1 MRRKKIIGEITFMIN
16 HKQNRENIIRDLKLN
31 LIGPSP
37 CGTPLKI
44 DEKNIFA
51 SYQEMYLPYRQFDPE
66 KPNNEG
72 DEILNNQ
79 KPSERY
85 GLGVLYPVKPVV
97 SVEENEDDDNTD
109 INELESS
116 SIETNQKFIETKNNN
131 VNDNIENLKNDLNIQ
146 VDKDLLP
153 SSFSLSFLVDISK
166 TSKLDFEFT
175 GGFYEEND
183 MSNLVYT
190 NKAGEE
196 KEGRNW
202 FFRVPFKYSGTIDLS
217 KIENEVVIPDEKN
230 SSLPK
235 KPRFDIQFKAEVRE
249 YESNKIITFSVAN
262 YTKDQNNPKRR
273 NLDSNSIFQSHLKIF
288 SDSYCILPYPKTK
301 SLRLDDEEQIND
313 LLYRD
318 KRNYAIG
325 HGISAN
331 WGIPDKQT
339 SCVKEINSEAMPIVD
354 VPNISPE
361 VFDQENNKIEIPFF
375 NLTRLGNFEEGVK
388 SLENLQNNYLSWIKK
403 IDLDSRNLGDRFQN
417 ASKIIIENCLGASVR
432 IKNGIELLKKNEDA
446 KLAFQIANEA
456 IMYQQYRTSIPPRHI
471 QFGIDGRPLKD
482 SDSIVFSNSYDANF
496 DLKHEVYQT
505 RKWRPFQIAF
515 ILMNLGSIADPNSL
529 EREIVDMLWFPTG
542 GGKTEAY
549 LGLSAFGM
557 ALRRIRDKSDF
568 GTDVIMRYTLRL
580 LTAQQFHRASG
591 LICALEHI
599 RKKNLQTLG
608 DHEFSI
614 GIWIGGDS
622 TYNISKHAHDDF
634 RKIERPKKGKEIG
647 LNKFHIT
654 SCPWC
659 SAQFTIKKYEQF
671 RNYIYGLKENFK
683 EKKVYAHCPDT
694 NCEFNEKLP
703 IYTCDQDLYEHK
715 PTFIIATIDKFALL
729 SWRPEARS
737 FFGIDSNG
745 NQIKSPPNL
754 IIQDELHLISG
765 PLGSMSGLYESVV
778 EDLCTNKKNNQSIKP
793 KIISSTAT
801 IKNFSNQIK
810 ALFGRNKSQLFPP
823 PGINYAENFF
833 SRFAQ
838 SKDKLDCKKYVGIY
852 APGLRSLL
860 TSQIRTFTSLFQS
873 ANYDRVADRELSD
886 EEKDPWWTL
895 LSFYSSLFDL
905 GSARSILSI
914 DMEGE
919 LKKYKDTF
927 GIEDKYIRPLPD
939 SNEVLEL
946 TAAQKDSV
954 EENLE
959 RLSLSINKESNPK
972 NKAVDICLS
981 SSVIEVGVDI
991 TRVSLLSIV
1000 SAPKS
1005 VSQYIQVSGRVGR
1018 DWQNGKSALVV
1029 TIYSPTKPRDRS
1041 LYEQF
1046 RSFHEQ
1052 LYSWVEPTSVTP
1064 FCEPVLERSL
1074 HAALFA
1080 YVRQTSSLDNAK
1092 NNPSYFSYE
1101 SKCEKFKNILLERI
1115 KLVDGKASIIAE
1127 NYLNKKLN
1135 IWKNGNFDNWE
1146 SGKKDNETPLL
1157 VPQGNYLS
1165 EKLKFKTFQTM
1176 TSMRNV
1182 DAECMPE
1189 ISGHYY
1195 DTGESEAN

>member
-1 MRRKKIIGEITFMIN
+1 MID
-16 HKQNRENIIRDLKLN
+16 HKQNRENIIRDLNLN

-37 CGTPLKI
+37 CGIPLKI
-44 DEKNIFA
+44 DEKQTFKN
-51 SYQEMYLPYRQFDPE
+51 YEEMYLPYRQFNSE
-66 KPNNEG
+66 NPNNEG

-85 GLGVLYPVKPVV
+85 GLAVLYP
-97 SVEENEDDDNTD
+97 
-109 INELESS
+109 INPIS
-116 SIETNQKFIETKNNN
+116 SIEDDEQEEESLDNNEIQNSSIQTEIKFGENKEQII
-131 VNDNIENLKNDLNIQ
+131 NDNIENLKNDLNIQ
-146 VDKDLLP
+146 VEKDLLP
-153 SSFSLSFLVDISK
+153 SSFSLSFLVDTSK
-166 TSKLDFEFT
+166 SHKLDFEFT
-175 GGFYEEND
+175 GGIYEPLD
-183 MSNLVYT
+183 MTNIVYT
-190 NKAGEE
+190 NKQGEE
-196 KEGRNW
+196 KKGREW
-202 FFRVPFKYSGTIDLS
+202 YARFPFKYSGVVDLS
-217 KIENEVVIPDEKN
+217 QVKNNFVTPEKKF
-230 SSLPK
+230 SSLP
-235 KPRFDIQFKAEVRE
+235 PRFELKFNAEIRN
-249 YESNKIITFSVAN
+249 YQNNKIITFSATN
-262 YTKDQNNPKRR
+262 YTGSKEKRR
-273 NLDSNSIFQSHLKIF
+273 RLDDNSIFQCNLRIF
-288 SDSYCILPYPKTK
+288 SETYCILPYPKTE
-301 SLRLDDEEQIND
+301 SLILDEEEQIND

-331 WGIPDKQT
+331 WGLPDKST
-339 SCVKEINSEAMPIVD
+339 TCVREINSEALPVAD
-354 VPNISPE
+354 VPNISPD
-361 VFDQENNKIEIPFF
+361 VFDKNKNKINISIFD
-375 NLTRLGNFEEGVK
+375 LTRSGDFEKGTK
-388 SLENLQNNYLSWIKK
+388 SLEDLHYNYLNWIKS
-403 IDLDSRNLGDRFQN
+403 IEVDSKSLNNRHKN
-417 ASKIIIENCLGASVR
+417 ASQIIISNCFAASER
-432 IKNGIELLKKNEDA
+432 IKNGIDLIKKNKEA

-456 IMYQQYRTSIPPRHI
+456 IMYQQYRTSIKARHI
-471 QFGIDGRPLKD
+471 KFDENGNPIKDGNNLSF
-482 SDSIVFSNSYDANF
+482 SDIFNDNF
-496 DLKHEVYQT
+496 DLKSDEYQ
-505 RKWRPFQIAF
+505 RIQWRPFQIAF
-515 ILMNLGSIADPNSL
+515 ILMNLKSLAEPNNS

-557 ALRRIRDKSDF
+557 VLRRIKDKSDF

-591 LICALEHI
+591 LICSLEHI
-599 RKKNLQTLG
+599 RKNNLNILG
-608 DHEFSI
+608 EYEFSI

-622 TYNISKHAHDDF
+622 TYNTCKQAHDDF
-634 RKIERPKKGKEIG
+634 RKIERPSRGKQSS
-647 LNKFHIT
+647 LNKFHI
-654 SCPWC
+654 SNCPWC
-659 SAQFTIKKYEQF
+659 AAQFTVKNYEQG
-671 RNYIYGLKENFK
+671 RNRIYGLKENFR
-683 EKKVYAHCPDT
+683 EKKIYSHCPDN
-694 NCEFNEKLP
+694 NCEFKTKLP
-703 IYTCDQDLYEHK
+703 IYTCDQDLYEYK
-715 PTFIIATIDKFALL
+715 PTFVIATIDKFALL

-737 FFGIDSNG
+737 FFGIDNEG
-745 NQIKSPPNL
+745 VQKKSPPNL

-765 PLGSMSGLYESVV
+765 PLGSMSGLYELVV
-778 EDLCTNKKNNQSIKP
+778 ENLCTNKKNNQFIKP

-810 ALFGRNKSQLFPP
+810 SLFGRSESRLFPP

-833 SRFAQ
+833 SRFAEVDG
-838 SKDKLDCKKYVGIY
+838 KIDHKKYIGIY

-873 ANYDRVADRELSD
+873 ANYDRVAKRELSN

-927 GIEDKYIRPLPD
+927 AIENKNIRPLPD
-939 SNEVLEL
+939 SNEILEL

-954 EENLE
+954 EENLQ
-959 RLSLSINKESNPK
+959 RLSFSKNQLSDNKF
-972 NKAVDICLS
+972 KAVDICLS

-991 TRVSLLSIV
+991 SRVSLLSIV

-1018 DWQNGKSALVV
+1018 DWKNGKSALVV

-1052 LYSWVEPTSVTP
+1052 LYSCVEPTSVTP

-1080 YVRQTSSLDNAK
+1080 FVRQTSKLDDAK
-1092 NNPSYFSYE
+1092 NKPSYSHYVE
-1101 SKCEKFKNILLERI
+1101 KCNEFRKIFLERV
-1115 KLVDGKASIIAE
+1115 KLVDNKSLAIAE
-1127 NYLNKKLN
+1127 KYLNKKILYWQN
-1135 IWKNGNFDNWE
+1135 SNFDNWE
-1146 SGKKDNETPLL
+1146 AGKKDNETPVL
-1157 VPQGNYLS
+1157 VPQGNYLN

-1182 DAECMPE
+1182 DAECMPD
-1189 ISGHYY
+1189 ISSYY
-1195 DTGESEAN
+1195 FNTGEESETT

>member
-1 MRRKKIIGEITFMIN
+1 MIDHKK
-16 HKQNRENIIRDLKLN
+16 NRENIIRDLKLN

-37 CGTPLKI
+37 CGAPLKTN
-44 DEKNIFA
+44 EKRVFE
-51 SYQEMYLPYRQFDPE
+51 SYQEMYLPYRQFDTAQ
-66 KPNNEG
+66 PNNEG

-85 GLGVLYPVKPVV
+85 GLGVLYPVKPINNI
-97 SVEENEDDDNTD
+97 EDNENENLD
-109 INELESS
+109 INEIENS
-116 SIETNQKFIETKNNN
+116 SIQTKSKFNIYKNKN

-146 VDKDLLP
+146 VEKDLLP
-153 SSFSLSFLVDISK
+153 SSFSLSFLIDVSK
-166 TSKLDFEFT
+166 SNKLNFEFT
-175 GGFYEEND
+175 GGYYDPID
-183 MSNLVYT
+183 MTNFVYN
-190 NKAGEE
+190 NKQGEE
-196 KEGRNW
+196 KKGRDW
-202 FFRVPFKYSGTIDLS
+202 FKRIPYKHSGIIDLS
-217 KIENEVVIPDEKN
+217 KIKNGSVTPDESY
-230 SSLPK
+230 SSLLETE
-235 KPRFDIQFKAEVRE
+235 RLNIQFKAEVRDVDN
-249 YESNKIITFSVAN
+249 NKIITFSVAN
-262 YTKDQNNPKRR
+262 YTGINEKRR
-273 NLDSNSIFQSHLKIF
+273 NLDENSIFQSYLKIF
-288 SDSYCILPYPKTK
+288 SDNYCILPYPKTK
-301 SLRLDDEEQIND
+301 SFQLDEEEQIND

-331 WGIPDKQT
+331 WGEPNKIT
-339 SCVKEINSEAMPIVD
+339 NCVKEINSEAMPIVD
-354 VPNISPE
+354 VPNISPD
-361 VFDQENNKIEIPFF
+361 VFDEKNKKVEIPFF
-375 NLTRLGNFEEGVK
+375 NLTRSGNFDEGIK
-388 SLENLQNNYLSWIKK
+388 DLENLYNNYSIWIKNIE
-403 IDLDSRNLGDRFQN
+403 IDSKNLSNRHNN
-417 ASKIIIENCLGASVR
+417 ASKIIVKNCYGSLER
-432 IKNGIELLKKNEDA
+432 IRSGIELLKTNNEA

-456 IMYQQYRTSIPPRHI
+456 IMYQQYRTSLKPRHI
-471 QFGIDGRPLKD
+471 DFDENGNPLKEGG
-482 SDSIVFSNSYDANF
+482 SYKFSNPFDNNF
-496 DLKHEVYQT
+496 DLKTPEYQI

-515 ILMNLGSIADPNSL
+515 VLMNLKSLANPNSS
-529 EREIVDMLWFPTG
+529 ERQIVDMLWFPTG

-549 LGLSAFGM
+549 LGLAAFGM
-557 ALRRIRDKSDF
+557 SLRRIKDKTDF

-599 RKKNLQTLG
+599 RKSNLQILG
-608 DHEFSI
+608 DYEFSI

-622 TYNISKHAHDDF
+622 TYNSSKQAHDDF
-634 RKIERPKKGKEIG
+634 KKIERPKKGLEIG

-659 SAQFTIKKYEQF
+659 AANFSIKSYEVG
-671 RNYIYGLKENFK
+671 RKRVYGLKENFK
-683 EKKVYAHCPDT
+683 EKKVYAHCPDN
-694 NCEFNEKLP
+694 NCEFKIKLP

-729 SWRPEARS
+729 AWRPEARS
-737 FFGIDSNG
+737 FFGIDDNG

-765 PLGSMSGLYESVV
+765 PLGSMSGMYESVV
-778 EDLCTNKKNNQSIKP
+778 EDLCTNKKNNQFIKP

-801 IKNFSNQIK
+801 IKNFNNQIK
-810 ALFGRNKSQLFPP
+810 ALFGRTESQLFPP
-823 PGINYAENFF
+823 PGINFSENFF
-833 SRFAQ
+833 SRFA
-838 SKDKLDCKKYVGIY
+838 SSNEKIDCKKYVGIY

-873 ANYDRVADRELSD
+873 ANYDRIGKKELSD

-927 GIEDKYIRPLPD
+927 GIEDKHLRPLPD

-954 EENLE
+954 EENLQ
-959 RLSLSINKESNPK
+959 RLSLSINKLTDPK
-972 NKAVDICLS
+972 SKAVDICLS

-1080 YVRQTSSLDNAK
+1080 FVRQTSTMDNAK
-1092 NNPSYFSYE
+1092 NNPSFINYE
-1101 SKCEKFKNILLERI
+1101 SKCEEFKNIFLERV
-1115 KLVDGKASIIAE
+1115 KLIDEKSFTTAE
-1127 NYLNKKLN
+1127 KYFNKKLN
-1135 IWKNGNFDNWE
+1135 YWKKGNFDNWE
-1146 SGKKDNETPLL
+1146 SKKKDNETPLL
-1157 VPQGNYLS
+1157 VPQGNYLN

-1195 DTGESEAN
+1195 DTGEESEAN

>member
-1 MRRKKIIGEITFMIN
+1 MIDHKK
-16 HKQNRENIIRDLKLN
+16 NRENIIRDLRLN

-37 CGTPLKI
+37 CGKPIKI
-44 DEKNIFA
+44 DEKQLFE
-51 SYQEMYLPYRQFDPE
+51 SYETAYLPYRQFNSAE
-66 KPNNEG
+66 PNNEG

-85 GLGVLYPVKPVV
+85 GLGVLYPIKPTGN
-97 SVEENEDDDNTD
+97 SEDENNEEEDLYNQ
-109 INELESS
+109 ELKESS
-116 SIETNQKFIETKNNN
+116 IQTERKLKKNK
-131 VNDNIENLKNDLNIQ
+131 DQYDAIENLKNDLNIEVQ
-146 VDKDLLP
+146 KDLLP
-153 SSFSLSFLVDISK
+153 SSFSLSFLIDSLK
-166 TSKLDFEFT
+166 SSKLNFEFT
-175 GGFYEEND
+175 GGIYKKLKEGYIVYE
-183 MSNLVYT
+183 
-190 NKAGEE
+190 NKKGEE
-196 KEGRNW
+196 KQSRDW
-202 FFRVPFKYSGTIDLS
+202 YFRVPFKYLGILDLS
-217 KIENEVVIPDEKN
+217 KEKN
-230 SSLPK
+230 NFISPEKKFSSLPSE
-235 KPRFDIQFKAEVRE
+235 FELQFKAEVRN
-249 YESNKIITFSVAN
+249 YESNKIITFSVTNITGAGF
-262 YTKDQNNPKRR
+262 TDENPKEKFRR
-273 NLDSNSIFQSHLKIF
+273 LDDKSIFQSNLRIF
-288 SDSYCILPYPKTK
+288 SEDFSILPYPKTK
-301 SLRLDDEEQIND
+301 SLILDEEEQIND
-313 LLYRD
+313 LLFRD

-331 WGIPDKQT
+331 WSIPDNNT
-339 SCVKEINSEAMPIVD
+339 NCVNEISSESLPIVD

-361 VFDQENNKIEIPFF
+361 VFDEKNNIIEIPFF
-375 NLTRLGNFEEGVK
+375 NLTRSGNFEEGIK
-388 SLENLQNNYLSWIKK
+388 SLEILYDNYLSWIKTIELK
-403 IDLDSRNLGDRFQN
+403 SKNLNVRYKN
-417 ASKIIIENCLGASVR
+417 SSKIIVSNCFAALER
-432 IKNGIELLKKNEDA
+432 IKNGIELIKTNNQV

-456 IMYQQYRTSIPPRHI
+456 IMYQQYRTSIKPRFI
-471 QFGIDGRPLKD
+471 QFDQNGNPKKNENGEI
-482 SDSIVFSNSYDANF
+482 FSSPFDINF
-496 DLKHEVYQT
+496 DLKSKEYQV

-515 ILMNLGSIADPNSL
+515 VLMNLKSLAEPNSS
-529 EREIVDMLWFPTG
+529 ERQIVDMLWFPTG

-557 ALRRIRDKSDF
+557 ILRRIKDKSDY

-599 RKKNLQTLG
+599 RKNNIKILG
-608 DHEFSI
+608 DYEFSI

-622 TYNISKHAHDDF
+622 TYNTCKQASGDF
-634 RKIERPKKGKEIG
+634 KKIQKPKKGKEIG

-659 SAQFTIKKYEQF
+659 AARFVIKNLDKYGIH
-671 RNYIYGLKENFK
+671 NISNKIYGWKED
-683 EKKVYAHCPDT
+683 EKTKKIYAYCPDQ
-694 NCEFNEKLP
+694 NCEFNKKLP
-703 IYTCDQDLYEHK
+703 IYTCDEDLYENK

-729 SWRPEARS
+729 AWRPEARN
-737 FFGIDSNG
+737 FFGIDNDG
-745 NQIKSPPNL
+745 NQKKSPPNL

-765 PLGSMSGLYESVV
+765 PLGSMSGLYECIV
-778 EDLCTNKKNNQSIKP
+778 EDLCTNKKDKQHIKP

-801 IKNFSNQIK
+801 IKNFNNQIRS
-810 ALFGRNKSQLFPP
+810 LFGRNVSQLFPP
-823 PGINYAENFF
+823 PGINYGENFF
-833 SRFAQ
+833 SRFAK
-838 SKDKLDCKKYVGIY
+838 SSGEIDYKKYVGIY

-873 ANYDRVADRELSD
+873 SNYDRINKRELSD

-895 LSFYSSLFDL
+895 ISFYSSLFDL

-914 DMEGE
+914 DMESE
-919 LKKYKDTF
+919 LANYKDTF
-927 GIEDKYIRPLPD
+927 GIDSKNIRPLVD
-939 SNEVLEL
+939 SNEILEL

-954 EENLE
+954 EENLQK
-959 RLSLSINKESNPK
+959 LSISVNKLSESK
-972 NKAVDICLS
+972 SKAVDICLS

-991 TRVSLLSIV
+991 ARVSLLAII

-1080 YVRQTSSLDNAK
+1080 FIRQTSTLDNAK
-1092 NNPSYFSYE
+1092 NNPNFSNYQN
-1101 SKCEKFKNILLERI
+1101 KCDEFRKIFLERV
-1115 KLVDGKASIIAE
+1115 KLIDPKSITIAE
-1127 NYLNKKLN
+1127 KYLEKK
-1135 IWKNGNFDNWE
+1135 IFHWKNNNFDNWE

-1157 VPQGNYLS
+1157 VPQGNYLN

-1195 DTGESEAN
+1195 NVVEERGGE